1 MFSPSVENLVAQ
13 LTRLP
18 GIGSRTAQRLAFHI
32 LQRPKDEALALAAAL
47 EGNTL
52 TLEFPQTASFH
63 LKLAEDPKNAA
74 MLREALYEVTGRKLA
89 VEFELGEG
97 GHASE
102 EELHT
107 SEEDVLELMKS
118 TFDAR
123 ELDE

>member
-1 MFSPSVENLVAQ
+1 M
-13 LTRLP
+13 
-18 GIGSRTAQRLAFHI
+18 
-32 LQRPKDEALALAAAL
+32 
-47 EGNTL
+47 

-74 MLREALYEVTGRKLA
+74 LLRDALYEVTGRKLA

-107 SEEDVLELMKS
+107 TEEDVLELMKS